1 MLAKNCNS
9 PNIIH
14 YLDDFL
20 FAGSRD
26 TSHCTQLAE
35 SFQTLCQQFGIP
47 INSSKTEDPT
57 SKLTFLGLGIDTVT
71 QTIFIPT
78 HKCSELQTALRSLLQ
93 SIMVTLNKCNHSAAH
108 LLFLLR
114 HFLVAGHFVVAFIM
128 LLLA

>member
-1 MLAKNCNS
+1 MPFGCAIACSTFEKFSSFLYWVLAKSCNS

-47 INSSKTEDPT
+47 INSSKIEGPT
-57 SKLTFLGLGIDTVT
+57 SKLTFLGLCVDTVT

-78 HKCSELQTALRSLLQ
+78 HKCSELQTALTSLLQ
-93 SIMVTLNKCNHSAAH
+93 SKKGYIETNAITLR
-108 LLFLLR
+108 LT
-114 HFLVAGHFVVAFIM
+114 
-128 LLLA
+128 